1 MIEQRRLL
9 VSGVHGLGL
18 KIGKKELSKLDLYTQ
33 TLLEWSNRINLTGHR
48 DQERIEIFHYLDSL
62 SLFETGEIHP
72 GLSAFRGLNQLQ
84 YLIHLFETGEIH
96 PGLSVLDVGS
106 GAGFPGLPLRI
117 FEPAL
122 EMTLLESSGKK
133 GFFLRYL
140 VRILELPDVKI
151 EIAQAKDF
159 TRETEASFDRI
170 VCRAVGS
177 LFKVCSWTVSLLK
190 PGGLFLFQKSRKVD
204 TEIQENKNA
213 LQRLGLTVREAIPLS
228 VPYLDRPRY
237 AVIIEKI
244 KK

>member
-1 MIEQRRLL
+1 MRGAKLIEQRRLL

-62 SLFETGEIHP
+62 S
-72 GLSAFRGLNQLQ
+72 
-84 YLIHLFETGEIH
+84 LFETGEIH

>member
-1 MIEQRRLL
+1 LIEQRRLL

-33 TLLEWSNRINLTGHR
+33 TLLEWSNRINLTGYR

-62 SLFETGEIHP
+62 S
-72 GLSAFRGLNQLQ
+72 
-84 YLIHLFETGEIH
+84 LFETGEIH

>member
-1 MIEQRRLL
+1 L

-62 SLFETGEIHP
+62 S
-72 GLSAFRGLNQLQ
+72 
-84 YLIHLFETGEIH
+84 LFETGEIH

-213 LQRLGLTVREAIPLS
+213 LQRLGLTVRGAIPLS

>member
-62 SLFETGEIHP
+62 S
-72 GLSAFRGLNQLQ
+72 
-84 YLIHLFETGEIH
+84 LFETGEIH

>member
-1 MIEQRRLL
+1 LIEQRRLL

-62 SLFETGEIHP
+62 S
-72 GLSAFRGLNQLQ
+72 
-84 YLIHLFETGEIH
+84 LFETGEIH

>member
-1 MIEQRRLL
+1 L

-62 SLFETGEIHP
+62 S
-72 GLSAFRGLNQLQ
+72 
-84 YLIHLFETGEIH
+84 LFETGEIH